1 MGTYE
6 TSERNRQGRRGA
18 CTLKLTLSVAAIR
31 WLALWSRPA
40 GTTGLPFGEDPEVLD
55 RWSLREMCSVGLSF
69 TPFVAGSLCFTIKR
83 APGAAACAF
92 FPSSRKERG
101 HRDFSYSFSFLQ
113 KKGRQNYPH
122 STKQC
127 RRFSETR
134 VFVVSR
140 LLSLTEREG
149 GERIATWL
157 ILPVVIC

>member
-1 MGTYE
+1 MGV
-6 TSERNRQGRRGA
+6 SPP
-18 CTLKLTLSVAAIR
+18 S
-31 WLALWSRPA
+31 A
-40 GTTGLPFGEDPEVLD
+40 GLRFGVG
-55 RWSLREMCSVGLSF
+55 LRERRAYLKVKTRKFWIVRRSGRCAQWGCLLRRSSRAL
-69 TPFVAGSLCFTIKR
+69 FVFTIKR

-92 FPSSRKERG
+92 FPSSRKETG
-101 HRDFSYSFSFLQ
+101 HRYFSYSFSFLQ

-140 LLSLTEREG
+140 LSPSLIERGG

-157 ILPVVIC
+157 ILPVV